1 LGFKETARTGRRRE
15 SQEEG
20 AAEENQET
28 SPLGQKTPVIMAE
41 PQIRGVA
48 ELKMISPE
56 FAVPDVTA
64 AAEFYRDKLGFKIH
78 GYFLDP
84 PVYAM
89 VGRDSVEIHFG
100 KSDAGT
106 AASPNHLRRK
116 GLGLDAYIWVND
128 LDSLH
133 AELQSR
139 GVKIIDPPTMRVYKC
154 YEMVVEDN
162 FGFHLAFSQDFSS
175 ARS

>member
-1 LGFKETARTGRRRE
+1 MPET
-15 SQEEG
+15 
-20 AAEENQET
+20 
-28 SPLGQKTPVIMAE
+28 KTAS
-41 PQIRGVA
+41 VA
-48 ELKMISPE
+48 KLKMVSPE
-56 FAVPDVTA
+56 FAVPDVVA
-64 AAEFYRDKLGFKIH
+64 AAEFYRDKLGFQIH

-84 PVYAM
+84 PAYAM
-89 VGRDSVEIHFG
+89 VGRDNVEIHFG
-100 KSDAGT
+100 KSEAG
-106 AASPNHLRRK
+106 APPSPNHLRRK

-162 FGFHLAFSQDFSS
+162 FGFHLCFSQDVSS
-175 ARS
+175 ADA

>member
-1 LGFKETARTGRRRE
+1 MTETQTKP
-15 SQEEG
+15 
-20 AAEENQET
+20 AA
-28 SPLGQKTPVIMAE
+28 K
-41 PQIRGVA
+41 
-48 ELKMISPE
+48 LKMISPE
-56 FAVPDVTA
+56 LVVPDVVA
-64 AAEFYRDKLGFKIH
+64 AAEFYRDKLGFQIH

-89 VGRDSVEIHFG
+89 VGRDNVEIHFG
-100 KSDAGT
+100 KSDSGG

-128 LDSLH
+128 LDSLY

-139 GVKIIDPPTMRVYKC
+139 GVRVIDPPTMRVYKC
-154 YEMVVEDN
+154 YEMVVEDI

-175 ARS
+175 VQGEAR